1 MDTRNILDQL
11 LKAGSDL
18 LQNTGGDQQ
27 QSGTQRSAGIG
38 DLIAKNK
45 GGLVAGGVLGLLL
58 GSKTGRKIG
67 GGALKYGSLAA
78 LGAIAYKAYSNWQ
91 DQQNSPKTSAPQPIN
106 ALPAPEVEQHS
117 RAVLSAMIGAAKAD
131 GHIDAQE
138 RALIDQGVAALTD
151 DPQLQVWFDQELNK
165 PLDPA
170 EVARHAKSPEMA
182 AEMYLASVLVVDQES
197 YMEKAYLEELA
208 RQLNIDA
215 SLKAELEAQVKAT
228 Q

>member
-18 LQNTGGDQQ
+18 LQNTGADQQ

-45 GGLVAGGVLGLLL
+45 GGLAAGGVLGLLL

-106 ALPAPEVEQHS
+106 ALPAPELEQHS